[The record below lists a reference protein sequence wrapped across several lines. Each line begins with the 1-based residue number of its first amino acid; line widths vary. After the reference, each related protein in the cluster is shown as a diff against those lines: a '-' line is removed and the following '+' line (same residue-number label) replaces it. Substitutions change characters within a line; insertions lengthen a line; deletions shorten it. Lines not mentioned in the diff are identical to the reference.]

1 MQVNSGIEA
10 VGPVQWGTHF
20 CQFYETA
27 DDLAD
32 TLVPFFKAGLDNNE
46 RCMWVTAHPLRAHD
60 ATDALRNAV
69 PDLDRRLAS
78 GQIEIIDHDRWYMAQ
93 GGKSGADAVIA
104 GWMGRKDEALAR
116 GYTGFRLTGNTYF
129 LEARDWDDFAE
140 YEEKVNA
147 CFCGQRVIR
156 GGRLRPSSV
165 SPSISGASAGC
176 CRSVPLSGRHAG
188 RA

>member
-1 MQVNSGIEA
+1 LWRWNCIEIFNQCAPPRGAESKCRVNSGIEA

-78 GQIEIIDHDRWYMAQ
+78 GQIEIIDHDRWYMTQ

-104 GWMGRKDEALAR
+104 GWMGRKDEALA
-116 GYTGFRLTGNTYF
+116 GATPGSASPGTPTSSKPATGTT
-129 LEARDWDDFAE
+129 
-140 YEEKVNA
+140 
-147 CFCGQRVIR
+147 
-156 GGRLRPSSV
+156 
-165 SPSISGASAGC
+165 SPST
-176 CRSVPLSGRHAG
+176 RR
-188 RA
+188 R